1 LAEVIGELSSKYF
14 ELIPFKES
22 ETRLASPIKDVNEV
36 KRMSEML
43 ELLMNVEFSS
53 RILLGA
59 LYRQYEVNPIDYIY
73 ECMAAKIMAMN
84 NKDPETILIRNY
96 CENTAGQD
104 LKNIRIFKIERKG
117 EAERFA

>member
-59 LYRQYEVNPIDYIY
+59 LYR
-73 ECMAAKIMAMN
+73 
-84 NKDPETILIRNY
+84 
-96 CENTAGQD
+96 
-104 LKNIRIFKIERKG
+104 
-117 EAERFA
+117 